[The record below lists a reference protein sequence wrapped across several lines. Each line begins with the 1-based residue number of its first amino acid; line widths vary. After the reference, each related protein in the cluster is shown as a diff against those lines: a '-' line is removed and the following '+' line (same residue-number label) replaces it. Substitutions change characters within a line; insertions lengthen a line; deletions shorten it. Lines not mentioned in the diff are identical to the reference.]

1 MAEYPTELV
10 VNIWVMNLDGAPTKS
25 AVYGEVYG
33 DNVLDL
39 VSPDSLSFLTL
50 NFFSLGVLIVILK
63 FNLYFWPNSDL

>member
-63 FNLYFWPNSDL
+63 FNLYF